1 MSVNDIICA
10 PATPFVNSALAVIRV
25 SGDGA
30 LILFKNSFSSY
41 VKVSHAKAVYG
52 KLSSNGRILD
62 ELILSYFESPASFT
76 GEDTVELSCHGN
88 PLIVK
93 NIISFLLES
102 GARMAEPGEFSRRA
116 FINGKMDLTEAESV
130 NALICA
136 RSDWEINTAL
146 SQMHGSLKNVIN
158 SMREKLILLKGDI
171 ESAIDFSTEE
181 IEFVSRAEA
190 LKQAEEIRDEVKDV
204 LRRCSSG
211 AKLSGGID
219 VPIVGK
225 PNSGKSSLLNL
236 ILNSERAI
244 VSNIPG
250 TTRDM
255 IKETVQFGGV
265 HVNIYDTAGI
275 RDADCEIE
283 KIGIEK
289 SREILSRSEISVVM
303 LDALSGIDSFDEEIL
318 KITENKKSV
327 ILLNKTDCADSK
339 EVLSIKK
346 KIGRDIIDFSALTG
360 HNFSEFHSKLS
371 EAVRSN
377 FSGCSN
383 SFIADMRVL
392 KILEHSS
399 DAADNLVNSI
409 DCGNPEEII
418 AADAAELINSLSEI
432 TGLISPDD
440 ILNSI
445 FGRFCIGK

>member
-30 LILFKNSFSSY
+30 LNLFEKSFSSY
-41 VKVSHAKAVYG
+41 SKVSHGKAVYG
-52 KLSSNGRILD
+52 KLSSNGHVLD

-116 FINGKMDLTEAESV
+116 FMNGKMDLTEAESV

-136 RSDWEINTAL
+136 RSDWEIDAAL

-158 SMREKLILLKGDI
+158 SLREKLILLKGDI
-171 ESAIDFSTEE
+171 ESAIDFSTEQ
-181 IEFVSRAEA
+181 IEFISRADA
-190 LKQAEEIRDEVKDV
+190 VKQAGEVRDEIRDV
-204 LRRCSSG
+204 LKRCSSG

-265 HVNIYDTAGI
+265 HVNLYDTAGI

-289 SREILSRSEISVVM
+289 SRSILAKSDVSVIM

-318 KITENKKSV
+318 KITEDKKSV
-327 ILLNKTDCADSK
+327 ILLNKTDCAAP
-339 EVLSIKK
+339 EAVASIKE
-346 KIGRDIIDFSALTG
+346 KIGREVIDFSALTG
-360 HNFSEFHSKLS
+360 YNFSEFHSRLS
-371 EAVRSN
+371 EAVKSN
-377 FSGCSN
+377 FSGCAD
-383 SFIADMRVL
+383 SFIADMRVI

-399 DAADNLVNSI
+399 VLSDNLVNSI
-409 DCGNPEEII
+409 ESGNPEEII

-432 TGLISPDD
+432 TGIISPDD